1 MAEGG
6 DMRIGMLVDM
16 YKPNMSG
23 ITNYVAL
30 NKQIL
35 EGLGHQVF
43 VFTFGDLDHDDDELR
58 VVRSPGMPININD
71 TGFNLS
77 FRYSRAAQ
85 RKVRTMDVLHVH
97 HPFLSGPLALRYAQR
112 RGIPVVYTNHTRFDL
127 YARHYLPAF
136 VPEAVGLGILKAYLP
151 NFCDHCELVIA
162 PSAGIERVMRD
173 LGIKSEIKVIPN
185 GIDLSPYKAPPP
197 LARAE
202 AGLPEG
208 AVVLM
213 YVGRMSPEKNLGYLL
228 QAFFGV
234 AAAEPNVILALIGD
248 GPELPLLR
256 EQAAASGLADKV
268 KFFGR
273 VDYARVPSHLKLAD
287 VFVTA
292 SETEVHPFSLIE
304 AMAAGV
310 PALGIDSPGVGDT
323 IVDGDNGL
331 LSTSDL
337 AAFTAKLMRL
347 VLDAELRQRMAGR
360 ALESAQQYDLNRTAR
375 LVLTEY
381 ERLAARPPARASRWH
396 SVRRQLQDQLREL
409 LP

>member
-1 MAEGG
+1 
-6 DMRIGMLVDM
+6 MRIGMLVDM

-23 ITNYVAL
+23 ITNYVSL
-30 NKQIL
+30 NKKVL
-35 EGLGHQVF
+35 EALGHQVF
-43 VFTFGDLDHDDDELR
+43 VFTFGDLDFDDDELR
-58 VVRSPGMPININD
+58 VIRSPGMPINVND

-77 FRYSRAAQ
+77 FRYNRAAQ
-85 RKVRTMDVLHVH
+85 RKVRSMDLLHVH

-112 RGIPVVYTNHTRFDL
+112 RGIPVIYTNHTRFDL
-127 YARHYLPAF
+127 YAQHYLPSI
-136 VPEAVGLGILKAYLP
+136 VPKEVGLAILKTYLP
-151 NFCDHCELVIA
+151 NFSDHCDLIIA
-162 PSAGIERVMRD
+162 PSAGIVSVMRD

-185 GIDLSPYKAPPP
+185 GIDLSPYQAPPP
-197 LARAE
+197 LSRAQ
-202 AGLPEG
+202 AGVPEG

-228 QAFFGV
+228 QSFLGV
-234 AAAEPNVILALIGD
+234 AAAEPNVVLALIGD
-248 GPELPLLR
+248 GPELPALR
-256 EQAAASGLADKV
+256 EQAEQSGLAAKV
-268 KFFGR
+268 MFFGR
-273 VDYARVPSHLKLAD
+273 IDYAMVPSHLKLAD

-323 IVDGDNGL
+323 IVDGENGF

-347 VLDAELRQRMAGR
+347 ILDSDLRRRMAAK

-381 ERLAARPPARASRWH
+381 ERLAARPPKRASRWH
-396 SVRRQLQDQLREL
+396 TVRQQLREL